1 MDDATP
7 GNGLSQDALLAAA
20 LRAVRRARGMRATDV
35 ALAMGLPLRTYQHFE
50 EGTGPF
56 DLERIRLFSE
66 ATDSDPFTIVASI
79 WLRSPEFA
87 VRSIDSKPM
96 VVMMLALSPFQEEM
110 GDDLVLI
117 EPRVWW
123 GGFRRLFQDLTEH
136 VRKRDLTAET
146 WLDEQAGRL
155 GLRSTFLPKG
165 RRRHTGDGQD

>member
-1 MDDATP
+1 
-7 GNGLSQDALLAAA
+7 
-20 LRAVRRARGMRATDV
+20 
-35 ALAMGLPLRTYQHFE
+35 
-50 EGTGPF
+50 
-56 DLERIRLFSE
+56 
-66 ATDSDPFTIVASI
+66 
-79 WLRSPEFA
+79 LRSPEFA

>member
-20 LRAVRRARGMRATDV
+20 LRAVRRARGMRANDV

-66 ATDSDPFTIVASI
+66 ATDSDPFAIVASI